1 MTVLYLFYMAT
12 LFDAANKERRK
23 AHAPLAD
30 RMRPRTV
37 EEVIGQ
43 RKLLALDSA
52 FRLMVLSGK
61 LPSMIFWGPPG
72 SGKTT
77 LAKALAQ
84 TANLDFVEL
93 SAVTSGLTEVRH
105 VIRQA
110 ENVFDFRG
118 KRTVLF
124 IDEIHR
130 FNKAQQDAF
139 LPFVESGSIILV
151 GATTENPSFE
161 VNSALLSRCKVFVLE
176 KLDTDDMRQILK
188 RALEDEERGLGK
200 QHVQA
205 SEEVLE
211 RIIALA
217 DGDARTALNTLEML
231 VQAEQGRIPASA
243 SNQGEIRLSLEALA
257 SLLQRDQ
264 HIYDKGGEEHYNIIS
279 ALHKS
284 LRGSDA
290 DAALYWLG
298 RMLESGE
305 DPLYVARRLVRF
317 ASEDIGLAD
326 PQALVQAV
334 AGYQASHFLGMP
346 ECTVHLAQV
355 VAYMARAPKSNAL
368 YEAYAKVRD
377 DIRQLPN
384 AGVPLHLRNAP
395 TSLMKGLGYG
405 KGYKYNP
412 DFVEPVQQE
421 YLPAELKG
429 RKYLS

>member
-1 MTVLYLFYMAT
+1 MAT
-12 LFDAANKERRK
+12 LFDVANKERRK

-43 RKLLALDSA
+43 KRLLALDSA
-52 FRLMVLSGK
+52 FRSMILSGN

-77 LAKALAQ
+77 LAKALAN
-84 TANLDFVEL
+84 TAKLEFVEL
-93 SAVTSGLTEVRH
+93 SAVVSGLTEVRQ
-105 VIRQA
+105 VMRQA
-110 ENVFDFRG
+110 ENAFDFYG
-118 KRTVLF
+118 KRTLLF

-139 LPFVESGSIILV
+139 LPFVESGSIILI

-161 VNSALLSRCKVFVLE
+161 VNSALLSRCRVFVLE
-176 KLDTDDMRQILK
+176 KLRPAEMQEILE
-188 RALEDEERGLGK
+188 RALKDCERGLGEK
-200 QHVQA
+200 MIEVDPQ
-205 SEEVLE
+205 VLE
-211 RIIALA
+211 KIVGLA

-231 VQAEQGRIPASA
+231 VQAEDGRKRAKIT
-243 SNQGEIRLSLEALA
+243 LTLESLA

-264 HIYDKGGEEHYNIIS
+264 HVYDKDGEEHYNIIS

-305 DPLYVARRLVRF
+305 DPLYIARRLVRF

-346 ECTVHLAQV
+346 ECSVHLAQV
-355 VAYMARAPKSNAL
+355 VAYLAKAPKSNAL
-368 YEAYAKVRD
+368 YVAYGAVRE
-377 DIRQLPN
+377 DIQNLPN
-384 AGVPLHLRNAP
+384 VGVPLHLRNAP
-395 TSLMKGLGYG
+395 TSLMKDLGYG

-412 DFVEPVQQE
+412 DFVEPIDQD
-421 YLPAELKG
+421 YLPPELKG
-429 RKYLS
+429 KKYLSL